1 MEAVFVIPTSESI
14 AAMAS
19 EKGVTTVTSFYQIV
33 SSFSNKPIHADFSM
47 QNVISSLSY
56 KYVTTA

>member
-1 MEAVFVIPTSESI
+1 MIPTSESI

-19 EKGVTTVTSFYQIV
+19 EKGVTTFTPSDQIV
-33 SSFSNKPIHADFSM
+33 SSFSNKPINAVFSM
-47 QNVISSLSY
+47 QDVISSLSY